1 MDFMHRAQ
9 RIQNVLERLGQNE
22 GANFTRAERKVM
34 NVFDA
39 VSAAYRN
46 RCNACLGKAAADRR
60 LLPVLRLG
68 THQFPQLVP
77 DKPMC
82 ARTTPKIRE
91 DAAASL
97 KA

>member
-1 MDFMHRAQ
+1 
-9 RIQNVLERLGQNE
+9 
-22 GANFTRAERKVM
+22 
-34 NVFDA
+34 
-39 VSAAYRN
+39 
-46 RCNACLGKAAADRR
+46 